1 MRDTLIFFTSYPIET
16 GAHLMDLNPGRI
28 MIWFAIFLL
37 SLTVHECAHAFAA
50 EKSGDP
56 TGRYLGRITLNPIPH
71 IDILGT
77 VIFPLIAF
85 TSGAMMFGWAKP
97 VPFNPMN
104 LRDRRWG
111 EIFIALAGPGSNILL
126 VILFMIITKLV
137 FPDPL
142 MLQYALS
149 NDDDPVAMVLNTG
162 ITLNIVLAVFNM
174 IPIPPLDG
182 HHVLRNLLPDSL
194 AEAYAQIPDMVGFA
208 VLLLLIYVGFTSMLI
223 RPVITLVY
231 TLLLL

>member
-1 MRDTLIFFTSYPIET
+1 ME
-16 GAHLMDLNPGRI
+16 LNPGKI
-28 MIWFAIFLL
+28 LIWFAIFLL

-111 EIFIALAGPGSNILL
+111 EICIALAGPFSNILL
-126 VILFMIITKLV
+126 VILFMIIGKVVL
-137 FPDPL
+137 PDTRIL
-142 MLQYALS
+142 EYALYY
-149 NDDDPVAMVLNTG
+149 DDANPVAMVLATG
-162 ITLNIVLAVFNM
+162 IQLNVVLAVFNL

-208 VLLLLIYVGFTSMLI
+208 VLLLLIYLGITGMLI
-223 RPVITLVY
+223 RPVLSLVY
-231 TLLLL
+231 TVLAI

>member
-1 MRDTLIFFTSYPIET
+1 
-16 GAHLMDLNPGRI
+16 MDLNPGKI

-111 EIFIALAGPGSNILL
+111 EIFIALAGPFSNILL
-126 VILFMIITKLV
+126 VILFMFVAKLV
-137 FPDPL
+137 IPDPM
-142 MLQYALS
+142 MLRYALS
-149 NDDDPVAMVLNTG
+149 YDDGDPIAMVINTG
-162 ITLNIVLAVFNM
+162 IMLNVVLAVFNL

-208 VLLLLIYVGFTSMLI
+208 VLLLLIYVGFTGMLI
-223 RPVITLVY
+223 RPVLTLVY
-231 TLLLL
+231 NLLLF

>member
-1 MRDTLIFFTSYPIET
+1 
-16 GAHLMDLNPGRI
+16 MDFPNPGKI

-77 VIFPLIAF
+77 VIFPLIAI
-85 TSGAMMFGWAKP
+85 TSGTMLMFGWAKP

-111 EIFIALAGPGSNILL
+111 EIVIALAGPFSNIIL
-126 VILFMIITKLV
+126 VIIFMIISTLV
-137 FPDPL
+137 LPSPVMMLSALGDQGGDPL
-142 MLQYALS
+142 
-149 NDDDPVAMVLNTG
+149 AMVLG
-162 ITLNIVLAVFNM
+162 IGINLNIVLAVFNL

-194 AEAYAQIPDMVGFA
+194 AEAYSQIPDMVGFA
-208 VLLLLIYVGFTSMLI
+208 ILFLLIFVGFTNKLIEPVIILVYSMLGV
-223 RPVITLVY
+223 RF
-231 TLLLL
+231 

>member
-1 MRDTLIFFTSYPIET
+1 
-16 GAHLMDLNPGRI
+16 MDLNPGKI
-28 MIWFAIFLL
+28 LIWFAIFLL

-111 EIFIALAGPGSNILL
+111 EIFIALAGPFSNILL
-126 VILFMIITKLV
+126 VILFMIIAKV
-137 FPDPL
+137 VIPDPL
-142 MLQYALS
+142 MLQYALRY
-149 NDDDPVAMVLNTG
+149 DDGDPVAMVLNTG
-162 ITLNIVLAVFNM
+162 ITLNIVLAVFNL

-194 AEAYAQIPDMVGFA
+194 AEAYASIPDMVGFA
-208 VLLLLIYVGFTSMLI
+208 VLMLLIYVGFTSMLI

>member
-1 MRDTLIFFTSYPIET
+1 
-16 GAHLMDLNPGRI
+16 MDLNPGRI
-28 MIWFAIFLL
+28 MIWFVIFLL

-111 EIFIALAGPGSNILL
+111 EIVIALAGPFSNILL
-126 VILFMIITKLV
+126 VILFMIITRLV
-137 FPDPL
+137 ITDPM
-142 MLQYALS
+142 MLLS
-149 NDDDPVAMVLNTG
+149 NDNDPVAMVLNTG
-162 ITLNIVLAVFNM
+162 IQLNIVLAVFNL

-223 RPVITLVY
+223 RPVFTLVY
-231 TLLLL
+231 NLLLL

>member
-1 MRDTLIFFTSYPIET
+1 
-16 GAHLMDLNPGRI
+16 MDLNPGKI
-28 MIWFAIFLL
+28 LIWFAIFLL

-111 EIFIALAGPGSNILL
+111 EIFIALAGPFSNILL
-126 VILFMIITKLV
+126 VILFMIITKVVL
-137 FPDPL
+137 PDPL
-142 MLQYALS
+142 MLL
-149 NDDDPVAMVLNTG
+149 DDGDPVAMVLNTG
-162 ITLNIVLAVFNM
+162 ITLNIVLAVFNL

-208 VLLLLIYVGFTSMLI
+208 VLMLLIYLGFTSMLI
-223 RPVITLVY
+223 RPVIQMVY

>member
-1 MRDTLIFFTSYPIET
+1 
-16 GAHLMDLNPGRI
+16 MDLNPGKI
-28 MIWFAIFLL
+28 MIWFVIFLL

-111 EIFIALAGPGSNILL
+111 EIFIALAGPFSNILL

-137 FPDPL
+137 LTEPM
-142 MLQYALS
+142 MLL
-149 NDDDPVAMVLNTG
+149 NDDNDPVAMVLNTG
-162 ITLNIVLAVFNM
+162 IQLNIVLAVFNL

-223 RPVITLVY
+223 RPVFTLVY
-231 TLLLL
+231 NLLLL

>member
-1 MRDTLIFFTSYPIET
+1 M
-16 GAHLMDLNPGRI
+16 LNPGKI
-28 MIWFAIFLL
+28 LIWFAIFLL

-85 TSGAMMFGWAKP
+85 TSGTMLMFGWAKP

-111 EIFIALAGPGSNILL
+111 EIFIALAGPFSNILL
-126 VILFMIITKLV
+126 VILFMIIGKLV
-137 FPDPL
+137 LPDTRIL
-142 MLQYALS
+142 EYAAYY
-149 NDDDPVAMVLNTG
+149 DTDPVAMVLATG
-162 ITLNIVLAVFNM
+162 IQLNVVLAVFNL

-208 VLLLLIYVGFTSMLI
+208 VLLMLMYFGVTWMFI
-223 RPVITLVY
+223 GPVLSLVY
-231 TLLLL
+231 AVLAI

>member
-1 MRDTLIFFTSYPIET
+1 
-16 GAHLMDLNPGRI
+16 MDLNPGKI

-111 EIFIALAGPGSNILL
+111 EIIIALAGPFSNILL
-126 VILFMIITKLV
+126 VILFMIVAKLV
-137 FPDPL
+137 IPDPM
-142 MLQYALS
+142 MLRYALS
-149 NDDDPVAMVLNTG
+149 YDDGDPIAMVINTG
-162 ITLNIVLAVFNM
+162 IMLNVVLAVFNL

-208 VLLLLIYVGFTSMLI
+208 VLLLLIYVGFTGMLI
-223 RPVITLVY
+223 RPVLTLVY
-231 TLLLL
+231 NLLLF

>member
-1 MRDTLIFFTSYPIET
+1 
-16 GAHLMDLNPGRI
+16 MDINPGKI
-28 MIWFAIFLL
+28 IIWFVIFLL

-97 VPFNPMN
+97 VPFNPSN

-111 EIFIALAGPGSNILL
+111 EIFIALAGPFSNILL
-126 VILFMIITKLV
+126 VILFMIVSKVMLA
-137 FPDPL
+137 DPRML
-142 MLQYALS
+142 MYALYYE
-149 NDDDPVAMVLNTG
+149 DADPFAMVLATG
-162 ITLNIVLAVFNM
+162 IQLNVVLAVFNL

-208 VLLLLIYVGFTSMLI
+208 LLLLLIYVGVTSMLI
-223 RPVITLVY
+223 RPVLALVY
-231 TLLLL
+231 ALLAL